1 MKSAEINTEF
11 LNNSDQ
17 ELFHQIENSAD
28 EKEIKEKA
36 RHLILKLCSAVWR
49 LDRCDGVLVSEY
61 INEAEPKYD
70 LARYM
75 AKKAGIEIE
84 DQISTQEVWMNSL
97 FSYMGFNDFNPDKKG
112 TVIYEMI
119 YGQVMIN
126 GQRIKIDQQDVQ
138 KQKDDE
144 KRPWDPKEKEFDYY
158 DTDSNIVFE
167 MILFEACGRKI
178 LVIPRD
184 THRRNGRRGVLE
196 LTR

>member
-1 MKSAEINTEF
+1 MNKRTIF
-11 LNNSDQ
+11 LNESDC
-17 ELFHQIENSAD
+17 ELFDQIESSAD
-28 EKEIKEKA
+28 DKEIKEKA

-70 LARYM
+70 LARYL
-75 AKKAGIEIE
+75 AKKAGFEIE

-119 YGQVMIN
+119 NGQVMIN
-126 GQRIKIDQQDVQ
+126 GQRIKIDPDDVQ

-144 KRPWDPKEKEFDYY
+144 KRPWDIEEKIFDYY
-158 DTDSNIVFE
+158 DTDSNIVFD

-184 THRRNGRRGVLE
+184 THRRNGRLE
-196 LTR
+196 MAERVK

>member
-11 LNNSDQ
+11 LNNDDQ
-17 ELFHQIENSAD
+17 GLFHQIENSAD

-36 RHLILKLCSAVWR
+36 RYLILKLCSAVWR

-70 LARYM
+70 LARYL

-84 DQISTQEVWMNSL
+84 DQVSTQEVWMNSL

-119 YGQVMIN
+119 YGQVLIN
-126 GQRIKIDQQDVQ
+126 GQMIKIAPEDVQ
-138 KQKDDE
+138 QQKNDE
-144 KRPWDPKEKEFDYY
+144 KQPWDTEEKEFYYY
-158 DTDSNIVFE
+158 DTESNIVFD

-184 THRRNGRRGVLE
+184 THRRNGRLE
-196 LTR
+196 MAERVK